1 MSLTKGPLKNYKK
14 VQFHLPS
21 LSTSFNNRNQSTVI
35 TSPNIYPKIY
45 NSTIISKPK
54 KTKRINKKIYDR
66 LPMIN
71 TEVEF
76 IDDLSFDNNVLQN
89 IFNSSIRLLK
99 EKEKIDNDKEIND
112 KRLGKN
118 YETENKEYSQ
128 DEIKSIQSREFFL
141 KYEMLKNEK
150 AMEDEISKLKKNLED
165 CKGRKL
171 MVSSNIINTL
181 KTIQDYEMDIKFLNS
196 DEYFLNI
203 AKNNFNI
210 DNIIIDDSKSV
221 VSKRSHSKSPVK
233 SPQKVKSQ
241 KNIDSFYLKT
251 IQLKQTTIRTEKKE
265 EIQKNLEECM
275 ITLNNFKKQFE
286 VIKEE
291 YKLQKKY
298 LEEKINFLYDYYH
311 RKLYEG
317 LDVRN
322 EGLIWIMKAI
332 WNLGK
337 NIKLS
342 FFPNFLDKTSIN
354 YLFKVA
360 HKNIEITKLKNEIQK
375 YRKELD
381 YQFGTISR
389 STKSPTKSIFRTTVN
404 NKITNIIL
412 PKIKLTN
419 SLNDTDNKITLKNIN
434 TILDGKNPYSKI
446 LEDPSIQIISN
457 LVEASNIIELDLINL
472 RRAEMDRL
480 FKEFFENNYEEKFK
494 ANLETVI
501 GALVGENKRDIE
513 MIRFYKMKRE
523 YNDNMK
529 VVQFFNL
536 KSERA
541 NQIQE
546 INGKNNNIKIFTFK
560 NNIKIL

>member
-1 MSLTKGPLKNYKK
+1 MKK
-14 VQFHLPS
+14 QW
-21 LSTSFNNRNQSTVI
+21 
-35 TSPNIYPKIY
+35 
-45 NSTIISKPK
+45 
-54 KTKRINKKIYDR
+54 KTKY
-66 LPMIN
+66 
-71 TEVEF
+71 
-76 IDDLSFDNNVLQN
+76 Q
-89 IFNSSIRLLK
+89 
-99 EKEKIDNDKEIND
+99 
-112 KRLGKN
+112 
-118 YETENKEYSQ
+118 
-128 DEIKSIQSREFFL
+128 
-141 KYEMLKNEK
+141 
-150 AMEDEISKLKKNLED
+150 KLKKNLED

-251 IQLKQTTIRTEKKE
+251 IQLKQTTIRNEKKE

-317 LDVRN
+317 LDIRN

-337 NIKLS
+337 NIKMS
-342 FFPNFLDKTSIN
+342 FFPNFLDKTSIH

-360 HKNIEITKLKNEIQK
+360 HKNVEITKIKNEIQK
-375 YRKELD
+375 YRRELD
-381 YQFGTISR
+381 FQFENISR
-389 STKSPTKSIFRTTVN
+389 NTKSPTKSIFRTTVN
-404 NKITNIIL
+404 NRITNNIL
-412 PKIKLTN
+412 PKIQLTK
-419 SLNDTDNKITLKNIN
+419 SINDNNMNNQITLKTIGNIIN
-434 TILDGKNPYSKI
+434 KKNPFSKI
-446 LEDPSIQIISN
+446 LEDPSIQMISN
-457 LVEASNIIELDLINL
+457 LAAASNIIELDLINIK
-472 RRAEMDRL
+472 RAEMDRL
-480 FKEFFENNYEEKFK
+480 FKEFSENNYQEKFN

-501 GALVGENKRDIE
+501 GALVGESKRDNE
-513 MIRFYKMKRE
+513 MIRFYRMKRE
-523 YNDNMK
+523 YHDKMR

-536 KSERA
+536 KAERA

-546 INGKNNNIKIFTFK
+546 IIGKNNN
-560 NNIKIL
+560 NNNNTIPKD

>member
-1 MSLTKGPLKNYKK
+1 MSLTKGPLTNYKK

-21 LSTSFNNRNQSTVI
+21 LSKSFNNRNQSI
-35 TSPNIYPKIY
+35 INDSIYPKLY
-45 NSTIISKPK
+45 NTTTINSKPK
-54 KTKRINKKIYDR
+54 NIKRINKKFFDI

-76 IDDLSFDNNVLQN
+76 IDNLSIDNNASQN
-89 IFNSSIRLLK
+89 IFDSSLRLIK
-99 EKEKIDNDKEIND
+99 EKEKIDNDVEVNN
-112 KRLGKN
+112 KRIGKK

-128 DEIKSIQSREFFL
+128 DEIKSNQSREFFL

-150 AMEDEISKLKKNLED
+150 AMEDEIIKLKKNLED

-171 MVSSNIINTL
+171 MVSNNIINTL
-181 KTIQDYEMDIKFLNS
+181 KIIQDNEMDIKFLNS

-203 AKNNFNI
+203 AKNNYNLDDI
-210 DNIIIDDSKSV
+210 MMDDSKSV
-221 VSKRSHSKSPVK
+221 VSKRSQTKSPVK
-233 SPQKVKSQ
+233 SPIKSPVKIKSQ
-241 KNIDSFYLKT
+241 KNFDSFYLKT
-251 IQLKQTTIRTEKKE
+251 IQLKQTAMKNEQKDVL
-265 EIQKNLEECM
+265 QKNLEDN
-275 ITLNNFKKQFE
+275 ITKLNNFKKQYE
-286 VIKEE
+286 VIKQE
-291 YKLQKKY
+291 YKVQKQY
-298 LEEKINFLYDYYH
+298 LEEKINFLCDYYH

-317 LDVRN
+317 LDIRN

-342 FFPNFLDKTSIN
+342 FFPNFLDKTSIH
-354 YLFKVA
+354 YLFKAA
-360 HKNIEITKLKNEIQK
+360 HKSIEITKIKNEIQK

-381 YQFGTISR
+381 YQIENISR

-404 NKITNIIL
+404 NKITNTIL

-546 INGKNNNIKIFTFK
+546 INGKNNNIKIFTF
-560 NNIKIL
+560 